1 MNENDVFNS
10 LDLTDLPPIPVRPKV
25 TVLEGED
32 WGEVR
37 IFFGEDEFP
46 HEVWDVKANFYGGGE
61 TKVTIELPAS
71 AVEFKRN

>member
-1 MNENDVFNS
+1 MSENEVIKPF
-10 LDLTDLPPIPVRPKV
+10 DLLDLPPVPERPKV
-25 TVLEGED
+25 TILEGSD
-32 WGEVR
+32 WGELR
-37 IFFGEDEFP
+37 LFFGEDEFP